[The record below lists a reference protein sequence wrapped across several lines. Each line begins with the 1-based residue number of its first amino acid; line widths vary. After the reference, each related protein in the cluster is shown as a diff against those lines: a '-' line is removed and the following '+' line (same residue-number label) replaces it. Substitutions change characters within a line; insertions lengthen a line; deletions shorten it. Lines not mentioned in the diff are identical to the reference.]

1 MENTKEGYL
10 PTQIPVKKAI
20 TFFMVPF
27 FIKDDADICP
37 SENSIWKRYEITVDK
52 GILYAHIQNFLLA
65 SVRPDENGK
74 LTPLENLQPHDY
86 CIFSLDENMDVP
98 IAAMMQKEMRWA
110 ILGKKGED
118 GSSYLSF
125 RFMHSK
131 EDKNLLTSP
140 KLVICKNAKVGLL
153 MFAAEM
159 IIHKNSSLADLQR
172 LNYRL
177 FKTYNE
183 ESSQTEYVYLIP
195 QAEVIPLRL
204 ELETLTQKIKNIQR
218 SIEKIQKRLV
228 GKTNA
233 GREQIEQDQANLK
246 MKRRQLEELRTN
258 YDKREAEYVKLRNQ
272 KMTDSIQGKLQAI
285 DKALGR
291 STQETYSIE
300 ERATRMWTMREL
312 VLALTREFVDDNG
325 AATIERVDPF
335 RLHLLTYVQVE
346 QPRTKKLRQRL
357 IVDFSRILR
366 CQDSDYQPVINGSG
380 GTILEPLFDNIIV
393 GSTVEGA
400 GILTLLTGE
409 GDDFMTNFDT
419 TGLTKSYLWIYLMV
433 FMQRLTLLRM
443 SRLLADSFGHSEK
456 KLDERIQELDELSR
470 KMIQNKVNTFFT
482 DVSNH
487 SHHNAFYYL
496 CSRNLAIENYQ
507 KDIDGKLKLLH
518 DKMMEA
524 YQEADKRTDEAAEW
538 RGRRVD
544 VIFAACA
551 IVLALSSSCYD
562 LLNLLSDDT
571 SRGLG
576 LFPDCMG
583 GWRIVPVIGI
593 LTILMF
599 SLYKFATRYLNKE
612 NRRNR

>member
-1 MENTKEGYL
+1 MEKNKDESLT
-10 PTQIPVKKAI
+10 TQIRMKKAI

-27 FIKDDADICP
+27 FIKEDADIFP

-52 GILYAHIQNFLLA
+52 GILYAHIQKFLLA
-65 SVRPDENGK
+65 SVRPDENGQ
-74 LTPLENLQPHDY
+74 LTPLKDLQPHDY

-98 IAAMMQKEMRWA
+98 IAAMMQKEKRWA

-118 GSSYLSF
+118 GKPYLSF

-140 KLVICKNAKVGLL
+140 KLVICKNANVGLI

-159 IIHKNSSLADLQR
+159 IVNKNSSLADLQW

-177 FKTYNE
+177 FKTFNE
-183 ESSQTEYVYLIP
+183 ESSQTEYIYMVP
-195 QAEVIPLRL
+195 QAELSSL
-204 ELETLTQKIKNIQR
+204 KFELEALTSQIKKLQH
-218 SIEKIQKRLV
+218 SIEKLQRRSKE
-228 GKTNA
+228 KTNA
-233 GREQIEQDQANLK
+233 TPEQIEQNQTILSQNRARL
-246 MKRRQLEELRTN
+246 QELQTN
-258 YDKREAEYVKLRNQ
+258 YETRKAEYIKLRDQ
-272 KMTDSIQGKLQAI
+272 KMSDGIQGKLQTI
-285 DKALGR
+285 DKALSR
-291 STQETYSIE
+291 PMQKTYSQE
-300 ERATRMWTMREL
+300 ERATRLWTMREL
-312 VLALTREFVDDNG
+312 VGALTREFVDENG
-325 AATIERVDPF
+325 IATIERVDPF
-335 RLHLLTYVQVE
+335 RLHLFTYVQVE
-346 QPRTKKLRQRL
+346 QPKTPELQQHL
-357 IVDFSRILR
+357 ILEFSRILR
-366 CQDSDYQPVINGSG
+366 CQDSDYQPVINGNEG
-380 GTILEPLFDNIIV
+380 PVLEPVFNNIIV
-393 GSTVEGA
+393 GSTIEGA

-409 GDDFMTNFDT
+409 GDDFMSDFDT

-456 KLDERIQELDELSR
+456 NLDERIRELDELSR

-487 SHHNAFYYL
+487 SHHNAFYHL

-507 KDIDGKLKLLH
+507 KDIDSKLKLLH

-524 YQEADKRTDEAAEW
+524 YQEADKINDEAAEW

-562 LLNLLSDDT
+562 LLNLLSGDT

-593 LTILMF
+593 IAIMMF
-599 SLYKFATRYLNKE
+599 FLYKFVTHYLNKG
-612 NRRNR
+612 NKRNR

>member
-37 SENSIWKRYEITVDK
+37 SENSLWKRYEITVDK

-74 LTPLENLQPHDY
+74 LPPLENLQPHDY

-118 GSSYLSF
+118 GNSFLSF

-140 KLVICKNAKVGLL
+140 KLVICKNAKVGLI

-183 ESSQTEYVYLIP
+183 ESSQTEFVYLIP
-195 QAEVIPLRL
+195 QAELIPLKL
-204 ELETLTQKIKNIQR
+204 ELETLTQKKKNIQR
-218 SIEKIQKRLV
+218 SIEKIQKRLE

-233 GREQIEQDQANLK
+233 GNEQVEQDQANLNL
-246 MKRRQLEELRTN
+246 KREQLEELRIN
-258 YDKREAEYVKLRNQ
+258 YEKREAEYVKLRNQ

-285 DKALGR
+285 DQALGR
-291 STQETYSIE
+291 STQETYSLE

-312 VLALTREFVDDNG
+312 VQALTREFVDGNG

-357 IVDFSRILR
+357 IVDFTRILR

-507 KDIDGKLKLLH
+507 KDIDSKLKLLH

-524 YQEADKRTDEAAEW
+524 YQEADKRNDEAAEW